1 MEEKLRQYVE
11 HLFADAPKTRKM
23 LELREEIFTNLKEK
37 YNDLRETGASE
48 EEAYEIVK
56 GSIGDVDELINS
68 ANDPYV
74 VPGPSEK
81 ERKQRAGLT
90 AAAVMLYILAPVF
103 IIVLGSMHQQILGL
117 TFMFILIAVA
127 TGLLVYRS
135 SLRPVY
141 KYEKV
146 DDSMVEEF
154 KQWHVEN
161 KQKKEKEN
169 AYAGAV
175 WPIIVAVYF
184 IISFTTGAWGIT
196 WVIFIIGAAVQQII
210 KAALK

>member
-1 MEEKLRQYVE
+1 MEENLRQYVE
-11 HLFADAPKTRKM
+11 RLFADAPKTRKM
-23 LELREEIFTNLKEK
+23 LELREEIFMNLKEK
-37 YNDLRETGASE
+37 YNDLRENGASE

-56 GSIGDVDELINS
+56 SSIGDVDELISS
-68 ANDPYV
+68 ANDPYA

-81 ERKQRAGLT
+81 ERRQRAGLT
-90 AAAVMLYILAPVF
+90 AVAVMLYILAPVF
-103 IIVLGSMHQQILGL
+103 IIVLGSMNQQILGL

-127 TGLLVYRS
+127 TGLLVCRS
-135 SLRPVY
+135 SLRPGY
-141 KYEKV
+141 RYEKV

-169 AYAGAV
+169 AYVGAI

-184 IISFTTGAWGIT
+184 IISFTTGAWRIT
-196 WVIFIIGAAVQQII
+196 WVIFIIGAAIQQII